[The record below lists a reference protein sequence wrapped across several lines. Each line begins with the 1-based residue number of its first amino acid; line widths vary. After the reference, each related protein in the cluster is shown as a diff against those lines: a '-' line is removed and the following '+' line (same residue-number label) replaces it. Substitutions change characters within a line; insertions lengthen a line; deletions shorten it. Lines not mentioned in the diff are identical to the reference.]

1 MRRTK
6 PEKRE
11 ILPDVR
17 YNSTLVT
24 NLISRIM
31 LNGKRST
38 ATSLV
43 YGALDICS
51 EKTGKNGLE
60 AVEKTEYVMQEAVF
74 AVNCVGD
81 IVENGD
87 IIAGARRSN
96 SSGFADSSDLIIN
109 AYANEKDFFSGNTV
123 LGCIMTNAQLS
134 KAGATRLSAK
144 GHDAIARTVLPSH
157 SVYDGDTVFSLCS
170 GKVKTSPDAVGILAQ
185 KASEQAIYDAVKS
198 AETYRDY
205 LSFKDLKQTTDQIG

>member
-31 LNGKRST
+31 WNGKRST

-51 EKTGKNGLE
+51 
-60 AVEKTEYVMQEAVF
+60 Q
-74 AVNCVGD
+74 
-81 IVENGD
+81 
-87 IIAGARRSN
+87 
-96 SSGFADSSDLIIN
+96 
-109 AYANEKDFFSGNTV
+109 
-123 LGCIMTNAQLS
+123 
-134 KAGATRLSAK
+134 
-144 GHDAIARTVLPSH
+144 
-157 SVYDGDTVFSLCS
+157 
-170 GKVKTSPDAVGILAQ
+170 
-185 KASEQAIYDAVKS
+185 
-198 AETYRDY
+198 
-205 LSFKDLKQTTDQIG
+205 